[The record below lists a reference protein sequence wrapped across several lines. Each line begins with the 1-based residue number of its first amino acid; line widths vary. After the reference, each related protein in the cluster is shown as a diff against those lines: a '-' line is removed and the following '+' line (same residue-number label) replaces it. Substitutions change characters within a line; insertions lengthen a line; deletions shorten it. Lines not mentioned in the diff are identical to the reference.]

1 MDKEKNSVLK
11 LDIGLKLINIDS
23 APAVEYSLED
33 QTIINKIK
41 EKRKINPTQT
51 RGIVEIF
58 YNGKNRNR
66 NYIND
71 EVKQMLIDDLPNTP
85 VVGKFSDEEEDFSDH
100 GALIR
105 KADKHGEHKISRTT
119 RIYGVVPSD
128 TEVWEKEEVDTFS
141 GESKKYICA
150 EIVLWSSR
158 YPELEVLLQDKSRP
172 QSMELDP
179 LSVKGEYKID
189 DNGEK
194 IFYFTEAHLS
204 GLCIL
209 GKAVEPCF
217 EESKISVLDS
227 DQDWQYELKN
237 MLKNISESLYSMK
250 EEIVEKKLKNLID
263 NNTNETPQK
272 VVKIKG
278 KMGGKNIML
287 VNLTFFNTGDIRE
300 TIFKSVNNY
309 SEETQSYDFKWAV
322 CTVDDYGRQVILFNY
337 ENNTFYRGFYN
348 LEDGNLT
355 VDNLEKIYGD
365 FKNKAE
371 IDEMKKIVGDYGL
384 QKSEITRLKEEL
396 KEEKASKKD
405 YQLTQEEYDELKDSA
420 SNYEKI
426 KEEFEE
432 LKKYKTKTERKAKEE
447 VIAQFTKLG
456 KETLKPFEENMDEYT
471 LEQLDEKLCAL
482 SFKKGIQI
490 NANED
495 SEREDN
501 EVFTINES
509 ALKGSSKQKNVP
521 DWMNEVLDYEKKIFE
536 D

>member
-1 MDKEKNSVLK
+1 MDKEKNSVSK
-11 LDIGLKLINIDS
+11 LDINLKLINIDS
-23 APAVEYSLED
+23 LPVVEYSLED
-33 QTIINKIK
+33 QTIIDKIK

-58 YNGKNRNR
+58 YEGKNRNR
-66 NYIND
+66 NYISD
-71 EVKQMLIDDLPNTP
+71 EVKQMLIEDLPNTP
-85 VVGKFSDEEEDFSDH
+85 VVGKFSDEDADFSDH
-100 GALIR
+100 GELIH
-105 KADKHGEHKISRTT
+105 KVDKNGNYSIARTT
-119 RIYGVVPSD
+119 CIYGVVPAD
-128 TEVWEKEEVDTFS
+128 TEVWEKEEIDELS
-141 GESKKYICA
+141 GQTRKYICA

-158 YPELEVLLQDKSRP
+158 CPELEILLQDKNRP

-179 LSVKGEYKID
+179 FSVKGEYKVNE
-189 DNGEK
+189 NGEK

-209 GKAVEPCF
+209 GKMVEPCF

-227 DQDWQYELKN
+227 EKSWQYELKN
-237 MLKNISESLYSMK
+237 MMKDISESLYSIN
-250 EEIVEKKLKNLID
+250 EEMIEKKLEYLIS
-263 NNTNETPQK
+263 NNINGKSQIVNK
-272 VVKIKG
+272 D

-300 TIFKSVNNY
+300 TIFKSVNSYN
-309 SEETQSYDFKWAV
+309 EESQTYDFKWAV
-322 CTVDDYGRQVILFNY
+322 CTVDDYGREVILFNY
-337 ENNTFYRGFYN
+337 ENNTFYKGYYM

-365 FKNKAE
+365 FKTKSE
-371 IDEMKKIVGDYGL
+371 VDEMKKIVGDYGL

-396 KEEKASKKD
+396 KEEKEAKKD
-405 YQLTQEEYDELKDSA
+405 YQLTKEEYDELKEA
-420 SNYEKI
+420 ATNYEKS

-447 VIAQFTKLG
+447 VIAQFSKLG

-490 NANED
+490 NAEENLGEED
-495 SEREDN
+495 RN
-501 EVFTINES
+501 FTINDS

-536 D
+536 N